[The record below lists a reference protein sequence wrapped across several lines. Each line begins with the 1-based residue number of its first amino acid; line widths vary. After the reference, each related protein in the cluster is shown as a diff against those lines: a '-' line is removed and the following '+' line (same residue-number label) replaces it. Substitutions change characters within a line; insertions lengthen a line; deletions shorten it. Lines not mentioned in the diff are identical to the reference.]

1 MLTGATGSIGAH
13 TLAQLLTNERLEK
26 IYCLV
31 RGTDP
36 LQRIFDSL
44 TERRLQLSPS
54 QVKRTASLS
63 YQRLAPSVGLFCV
76 FFLFFWAIPLSIA
89 GKTLQDQ
96 YS

>member
-13 TLAQLLTNERLEK
+13 TLAQLLTNNRLEK

-44 TERRLQLSPS
+44 ADRQLKLSRS
-54 QVKRTASLS
+54 QVKRTASLN
-63 YQRLAPSVGLFCV
+63 YQRLAPHPSVGFV
-76 FFLFFWAIPLSIA
+76 FL
-89 GKTLQDQ
+89 
-96 YS
+96 